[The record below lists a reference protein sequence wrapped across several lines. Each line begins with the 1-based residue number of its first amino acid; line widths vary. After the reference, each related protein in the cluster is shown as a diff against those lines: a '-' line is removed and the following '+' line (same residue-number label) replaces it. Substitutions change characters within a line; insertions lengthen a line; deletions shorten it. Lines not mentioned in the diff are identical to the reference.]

1 MRAAKRRRGRSAM
14 RILINDK
21 PVDALTPKQE
31 KSFMLSRVEQEVKAI
46 VLTPA
51 EATQAY
57 VAQTKRWFMILGG
70 IGGRG

>member
-1 MRAAKRRRGRSAM
+1 MQSLKRRRGRSAM

-21 PVDALTPKQE
+21 PVAALTPKQE
-31 KSFMLSRVEQEVKAI
+31 KSFMLSRAEPEVKAT

-57 VAQTKRWFMILGG
+57 VAQTKR
-70 IGGRG
+70 